1 MKTPMTAEEAIAW
14 MIAHPYGERDQN
26 GVDVG
31 LLRHFL
37 RMTPLERIR
46 HAEDAA
52 RSMERL
58 HERFRP
64 DAT

>member
-1 MKTPMTAEEAIAW
+1 MTAEEAITW

-31 LLRHFL
+31 LIRHCL
-37 RMTPLERIR
+37 SMTPLERIR

-58 HERFRP
+58 HERLRP